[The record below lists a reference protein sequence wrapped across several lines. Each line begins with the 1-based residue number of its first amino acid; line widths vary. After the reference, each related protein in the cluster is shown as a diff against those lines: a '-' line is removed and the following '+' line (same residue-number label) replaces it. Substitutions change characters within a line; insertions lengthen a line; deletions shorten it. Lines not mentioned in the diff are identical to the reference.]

1 MKTKVNLGKP
11 VKRKLFSSVNNLIYY
26 SIGVKLYKDKTS
38 NIWDF
43 GYESV
48 RKPIDNS
55 INFRL

>member
-1 MKTKVNLGKP
+1 MKIKNLGNP
-11 VKRKLFSSVNNLIYY
+11 VRNKLFSSVNNLIYY
-26 SIGVKLYKDKTS
+26 SIGVKLYKDKTR

-55 INFRL
+55 INIRI